1 MPQEHPATEIP
12 APKILSAVR
21 ALPAYH
27 RKTEDILPYV
37 EQWLSD
43 QPERF
48 RKKVL
53 RLYRNAQVDD
63 RYSIMPPEEVFRET
77 SFEEKNRRYAQ
88 AMTDLGEQA
97 LQRALTAARLQ
108 PEQLDYI
115 ITVSCTGIMIP
126 SVDAYLINR
135 LVLREDIIRLPVTE
149 MGCAGGTAGLIY
161 AQRLLR
167 AHPGA
172 RAAVLALE
180 SPTSTL
186 QHQDFSMTNM
196 VSTAIFG
203 DGAACAILGPDP
215 GRLRPAIM
223 GEGMYHFFDEPDM
236 MGFQLRNTGLQMV
249 LDVAVPDKIDSQI
262 DDILIPFLQ
271 QQGSSLEEID
281 HFLFHPGGRKIVQT
295 VEERLQPLGKDIDLT
310 KQVLRQ
316 FGNMSSATILYVLA
330 ECMEQQR
337 AREGDQGLMLSFGP
351 GFSAQRLFLKWQF

>member
-1 MPQEHPATEIP
+1 MPEKTLTRPEE
-12 APKILSAVR
+12 APKILAAVR
-21 ALPAYH
+21 ALPPYH
-27 RKTEDILPYV
+27 RKTKEILPYV
-37 EQWLSD
+37 ENWLRD

-53 RLYRNAQVDD
+53 RLYRNAQVEE
-63 RYSIMPPEEVFRET
+63 RYSIMPPEEIFRET
-77 SFEEKNRRYAQ
+77 SFEEKNQRYAR

-97 LQRALTAARLQ
+97 LQRALAAARLQ

-186 QHQDFSMTNM
+186 QHRDYSMTNM

-215 GRLRPAIM
+215 DRLRPAIL
-223 GEGMYHFFDEPDM
+223 GDGMYHFFDEPEM
-236 MGFQLRNTGLQMV
+236 MGFKLRNTGLQMV
-249 LDVAVPDKIDSQI
+249 LDVAVPEKIENQI
-262 DDILIPFLQ
+262 DDILLPFLAA
-271 QQGSSLEEID
+271 QGSSLENID

-295 VEERLQPLGKDIDLT
+295 VEDRLQPLGKNINLT
-310 KQVLRQ
+310 RQILRQ
-316 FGNMSSATILYVLA
+316 YGNMSSATILYVLA
-330 ECMEQQR
+330 ECLEQQC
-337 AREGDQGLMLSFGP
+337 AGEGDEGLMLSFGP
-351 GFSAQRLFLKWQF
+351 GFSAQRLFLKWQY